1 MSDKKTDAP
10 VEAQPTDRHPR
21 FSVTALVK
29 SGAIVP
35 TLVIPTLAVAVLGMV
50 GFIVTGAVK
59 NGGLMPR
66 PTALDT
72 YACKGFVAPFQM
84 VFRHGM
90 DVVQLR
96 TGTVTVYG
104 DLLNGRIAWENL
116 PNAIAQLGFVPPNEI
131 VYDDARSLRV
141 IDASMTV
148 RTERVCD
155 RQS

>member
-1 MSDKKTDAP
+1 MNSKKTDAP
-10 VEAQPTDRHPR
+10 VEAPSSDRPRR
-21 FSVTALVK
+21 FSVATLVK

-35 TLVIPTLAVAVLGMV
+35 TLVISTVAVAVLGMI

-72 YACKGFVAPFQM
+72 YACKGFATPFQM
-84 VFRHGM
+84 IFRHGM
-90 DVVQLR
+90 DVVRLQ

-116 PNAIAQLGFVPPNEI
+116 PNATAQLGFVPPNEI

-141 IDASMTV
+141 IDASMAV

-155 RQS
+155 RRS

>member
-1 MSDKKTDAP
+1 MSDKELDTPVAAQAP
-10 VEAQPTDRHPR
+10 DRPTR
-21 FSVTALVK
+21 FSITALVK

-35 TLVIPTLAVAVLGMV
+35 TLVIPVIAIAVLGMV
-50 GFIVTGAVK
+50 GYIVTGAVK

-72 YACKGFVAPFQM
+72 YACKGFSAPFQM
-84 VFRHGM
+84 IFRHGM
-90 DVVQLR
+90 DVVQLQ

-141 IDASMTV
+141 IDASMPV
-148 RTERVCD
+148 RTERECD
-155 RQS
+155 RRS

>member
-1 MSDKKTDAP
+1 VQPEESNIQ
-10 VEAQPTDRHPR
+10 AQPAPPAGRTRP
-21 FSVTALVK
+21 SVLALVK

-35 TLVIPTLAVAVLGMV
+35 TVVIPILAVAVLGMI

-72 YACKGFVAPFQM
+72 YACKGFAAPFQLI
-84 VFRHGM
+84 FRHGM
-90 DVVQLR
+90 DVVQLQ

-131 VYDDARSLRV
+131 VYDDTRSLRV
-141 IDASMTV
+141 IDASMAV

-155 RQS
+155 RRS

>member
-1 MSDKKTDAP
+1 MSDKKADAP
-10 VEAQPTDRHPR
+10 IEVQLSDMRTR
-21 FSVTALVK
+21 FSVVALVK

-35 TLVIPTLAVAVLGMV
+35 TVVIPILAVAVLGMI

-72 YACKGFVAPFQM
+72 YACKGFAAPFQM
-84 VFRHGM
+84 IFRHGM
-90 DVVQLR
+90 DVVQLQ

-116 PNAIAQLGFVPPNEI
+116 PTAIAQLGFVPPNEI

-141 IDASMTV
+141 IDASMPG
-148 RTERVCD
+148 RTARVCD
-155 RQS
+155 RRS

>member
-35 TLVIPTLAVAVLGMV
+35 TIVIPTLAVAVLGMV

-84 VFRHGM
+84 IFRHGM

-141 IDASMTV
+141 IDASMPV